1 MKNIGLPSQD
11 FYRKR
16 LIDKVENVVNRMRWK
31 SHFFLHEPNATAEYN
46 FGLKSKKSP
55 PVVIE
60 MKAFEEDLINMME
73 NIQFRKVTDTFLDN
87 LNNDLKKVK
96 SSPNVLVF
104 ADKTRNVY
112 ETSADNYNKILNG
125 NVTKTYKVV
134 DYDILED

>member
-1 MKNIGLPSQD
+1 MNQIRFNYSLKIIGLPSQD

-31 SHFFLHEPNATAEYN
+31 SYFFLHEPNATAEYK

-73 NIQFRKVTDTFLDN
+73 NIQFRKVTVTDTEKLQI
-87 LNNDLKKVK
+87 
-96 SSPNVLVF
+96 P
-104 ADKTRNVY
+104 
-112 ETSADNYNKILNG
+112 
-125 NVTKTYKVV
+125 
-134 DYDILED
+134 